1 LTNGKCRTCFD
12 YSIPD
17 KDRKECIMPEC
28 GKNYEVVKDGT
39 CTKQVICPWGYE
51 K

>member
-1 LTNGKCRTCFD
+1 
-12 YSIPD
+12 
-17 KDRKECIMPEC
+17 MPEC